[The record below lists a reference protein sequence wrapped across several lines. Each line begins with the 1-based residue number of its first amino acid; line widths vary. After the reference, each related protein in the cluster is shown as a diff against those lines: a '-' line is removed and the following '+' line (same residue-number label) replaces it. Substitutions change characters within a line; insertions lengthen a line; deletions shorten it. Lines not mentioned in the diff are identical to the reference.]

1 MRDETKTVN
10 LWERLQTSF
19 MIIFITYYLKV
30 V

>member
-10 LWERLQTSF
+10 LLNRLHAPF